1 MSLRGRGIFRFSKV
15 FLKSFLDG
23 PLGFL
28 GEAGWFSIS
37 VVSRRADLLGF
48 ANSVSEGVAVLS
60 RYTVK
65 NVFADFAVC
74 D

>member
-1 MSLRGRGIFRFSKV
+1 MKWDSVIFQAIFSD
-15 FLKSFLDG
+15 FLVVS
-23 PLGFL
+23 
-28 GEAGWFSIS
+28 WTIS